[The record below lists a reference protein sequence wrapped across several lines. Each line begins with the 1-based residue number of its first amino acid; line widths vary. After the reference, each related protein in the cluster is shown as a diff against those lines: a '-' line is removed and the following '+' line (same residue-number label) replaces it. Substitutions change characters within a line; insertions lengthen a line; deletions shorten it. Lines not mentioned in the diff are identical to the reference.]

1 MVGMKQEIKAFLDMV
16 AGRRAAQL
24 AKLDPT
30 VKASHVVDDRSPRAV
45 VKAEKEGKVVAFEF
59 IETAETAALHCNMED
74 YVFVVNEFGAVT
86 VALPESNY
94 ARDIAAT
101 VLTDLKGRIQRSG
114 AIGEFRFSGYLYDG
128 MGNFK
133 KLM

>member
-1 MVGMKQEIKAFLDMV
+1 MKQETKAFLDMV

-24 AKLDPT
+24 AKQDPT
-30 VKASHVVDDRSPRAV
+30 VRASHVVDEHSPRAV
-45 VKAEKEGKVVAFEF
+45 VKAERQGKVVAFEF
-59 IETAETAALHCNMED
+59 IETVETAALHCNMED
-74 YVFVVNEFGAVT
+74 YVFVANEFGDVT
-86 VALPESNY
+86 VALPESGY
-94 ARDIAAT
+94 ARNIAAS

-114 AIGEFRFSGYLYDG
+114 AVGEFRFSGYLYDG

>member
-1 MVGMKQEIKAFLDMV
+1 VKQETKAFLDMV
-16 AGRRAAQL
+16 AGRRAAQMVRQ
-24 AKLDPT
+24 DPT
-30 VKASHVVDDRSPRAV
+30 VVASHVVDEHSPRAV
-45 VKAEKEGKVVAFEF
+45 VKAERQGKVVAFEF

-74 YVFVVNEFGAVT
+74 YVFVSNEFGGLA
-86 VALPESNY
+86 VALPESDY
-94 ARDIAAT
+94 ARDIAVT

-114 AIGEFRFSGYLYDG
+114 AVGDFRFSGYLYDG

>member
-1 MVGMKQEIKAFLDMV
+1 VKQETKAFLEMV

-24 AKLDPT
+24 EKQDPT
-30 VKASHVVDDRSPRAV
+30 VRALHVVDEHSPRAV
-45 VKAEKEGKVVAFEF
+45 VKTERQGKVVAFEF
-59 IETAETAALHCNMED
+59 IETAETAALQCNMED
-74 YVFVVNEFGAVT
+74 YVFVANEFGDVT
-86 VALPESNY
+86 VALPASSY

-101 VLTDLKGRIQRSG
+101 VLTDLKGRIRRSG
-114 AIGEFRFSGYLYDG
+114 AIGEFRFSGYLYDE